1 MELAE
6 ARAHGEEL
14 LHRHGLAGW
23 RLVFDNA
30 KTRAGVCRFE
40 RKEIGLSRVLTQLHT
55 AAEVRDTLLHEIA
68 HALVGPR
75 HGHDRVWRARAL
87 AIGCSG
93 ERCVPATAERAP
105 GPWLGVCPQGHE
117 TTRHRRPEKVQSCAK
132 CSRRF
137 DLSAVF
143 RWTYRGQEVP
153 MHPAYEA
160 QLAFYRSRAAR
171 AARTAQAAQAGAAS
185 AGGQT
190 AAASVTATP
199 RPTAPGPAALP
210 VGAAVRLGGR
220 GKYAGLRGTIEK
232 RGRTRYHVRTRLG
245 LVAAPFELV
254 ERQ

>member
-14 LHRHGLAGW
+14 LRRHGLSSW

-40 RKEIGLSRVLTQLHT
+40 RREIGLSRVLTQLHT
-55 AAEVRDTLLHEIA
+55 EAEVRDTLLHEIA

-75 HGHDRVWRARAL
+75 HGHDAVWRAKAL

-93 ERCVPATAERAP
+93 ERCVPPTAERAP
-105 GPWLGVCPQGHE
+105 GPWTGTCPRGHV

-132 CSRRF
+132 CSSRF
-137 DLSAVF
+137 DLAAVF
-143 RWTYRGQEVP
+143 RWTFRGQEVA

-171 AARTAQAAQAGAAS
+171 APAPAEGVAAS
-185 AGGQT
+185 
-190 AAASVTATP
+190 SVATP
-199 RPTAPGPAALP
+199 SRPTAPGPAPLP
-210 VGAAVRLGGR
+210 VGAAVRLRGR
-220 GKYAGLRGTIEK
+220 GKYAGLTGTVEK
-232 RGRTRYHVRTRLG
+232 RGRTRYHVRTRVG

-254 ERQ
+254 ERV